1 MSSISALAFF
11 LFHFSLA
18 NAVSPCYMLNGD
30 LATSDFQPC
39 TGNLPSGSNS
49 ACCNMGKSP
58 PDICLGGGLC
68 QRMDSRDGNFVIYAV
83 GCTDRSGK
91 DPVCPRYCPNQVEL
105 YSLTPCWSG
114 SDSSWCCNN
123 QQETPCCGDSG
134 NSFAFNLTS
143 LGFSSQPSQSN
154 STRTIDTASPSYP
167 VITETEMGNATSC
180 PVGKSAVIGSSVGAF
195 SAGILI
201 AGLLGLYL
209 ASRRLREQRQ
219 EALPNSAALYIDP
232 ETEWSAELQPTP
244 ISVARPRQI
253 GKGNPKYGR

>member
-91 DPVCPRYCPNQVEL
+91 DPVCPRYCP
-105 YSLTPCWSG
+105 S
-114 SDSSWCCNN
+114 
-123 QQETPCCGDSG
+123 
-134 NSFAFNLTS
+134 AF
-143 LGFSSQPSQSN
+143 
-154 STRTIDTASPSYP
+154 
-167 VITETEMGNATSC
+167 
-180 PVGKSAVIGSSVGAF
+180 
-195 SAGILI
+195 
-201 AGLLGLYL
+201 LL
-209 ASRRLREQRQ
+209 
-219 EALPNSAALYIDP
+219 P
-232 ETEWSAELQPTP
+232 
-244 ISVARPRQI
+244 
-253 GKGNPKYGR
+253 